1 MSRYRHMESSVTFL
15 LTSHTK
21 MRWLK
26 RFWLFSHFQHRWVF
40 LMARNQVHCSLFK
53 IVLPFLPV
61 QFWPQLR
68 SLSKRTILDA
78 YKRRKNLCDILTVM
92 VSYYIS
98 WIQKKGKSYRLF
110 SLINKK
116 GSTLF
121 FVIPDVSCS
130 SVFLYFFH
138 MRNCAKIFNVTGV
151 RLITFSPVYKIG
163 PCVTSGNS
171 DFLSLAGKSSSLLNG
186 SA

>member
-1 MSRYRHMESSVTFL
+1 MSRYKHMESSIAFL
-15 LTSHTK
+15 VMSYIK

-26 RFWLFSHFQHRWVF
+26 CFWFFSHFQHRWVF
-40 LMARNQVHCSLFK
+40 LMARNQVHYSLFK
-53 IVLPFLPV
+53 IALPFLPL
-61 QFWPQLR
+61 QFWPQVH

-78 YKRRKNLCDILTVM
+78 YKRRKKTVWHLNCHGILL
-92 VSYYIS
+92 YKL
-98 WIQKKGKSYRLF
+98 KKGKSYRLF

-121 FVIPDVSCS
+121 FVISDVSCS
-130 SVFLYFFH
+130 SVFLYYFH

-163 PCVTSGNS
+163 PWATSGDS
-171 DFLSLAGKSSSLLNG
+171 DFLSLAGKSSSLLNC

>member
-1 MSRYRHMESSVTFL
+1 MD
-15 LTSHTK
+15 
-21 MRWLK
+21 
-26 RFWLFSHFQHRWVF
+26 
-40 LMARNQVHCSLFK
+40 RNQVHCSLFK
-53 IVLPFLPV
+53 IALPFLPL
-61 QFWPQLR
+61 QFWPQVH

-78 YKRRKNLCDILTVM
+78 YKRRKKLCDILTVM

-98 WIQKKGKSYRLF
+98 WTQKKGKSYRLF

-121 FVIPDVSCS
+121 FVIPGVSCS
-130 SVFLYFFH
+130 SAFLYYFH

-151 RLITFSPVYKIG
+151 RLIAFSPVYKIG
-163 PCVTSGNS
+163 PWVTSGNS
-171 DFLSLAGKSSSLLNG
+171 DFLSLAGKSSSLLNC